1 MILTVSLRA
10 AYVACSQPPLPLPAS
25 RASLDNARIRKGT
38 DPVNCNDPLVRTGA
52 FNAEPSKARTSKAR
66 TSKARTSKAR
76 TSKARTSK
84 TPVDRPHRLGTNTVL
99 NSSGTDDVRNDVSGD
114 ARDDDGGI
122 PLDPLRDLRPS
133 LIGSTWQRESWRRKK
148 RPVKTPRRPEKAR
161 PSLLEEIATAWSN
174 DRRRRRDGHWM
185 VDTPRGIPTSARPH
199 PPCPDC
205 RGSGRV
211 ECTRCCGRG
220 RTNHVDLVM
229 LPTGSWPRWCWFCRG
244 SGRCYCARCLGTG
257 EKRGIIGFH

>member
-1 MILTVSLRA
+1 MSLTITLRA
-10 AYVACSQPPLPLPAS
+10 AYVACSQPPIPLPPT
-25 RASLDNARIRKGT
+25 RAGFDKARIGGRT
-38 DPVNCNDPLVRTGA
+38 DPVNRTDPLSRA
-52 FNAEPSKARTSKAR
+52 DSLKAESFKARTDPC
-66 TSKARTSKAR
+66 TCT
-76 TSKARTSK
+76 
-84 TPVDRPHRLGTNTVL
+84 D
-99 NSSGTDDVRNDVSGD
+99 SSGENAVRHTNNDGMKND
-114 ARDDDGGI
+114 ARGEVTDDDGGI

-148 RPVKTPRRPEKAR
+148 RPVKTPRRAEKAR

-174 DRRRRRDGHWM
+174 DRRRRRDGRWM
-185 VDTPRGIPTSARPH
+185 VDTPRGIPTSARPD